1 MFSQNMQNSGNYHCK
16 EINIMELDKN
26 TSLFFGLVMTF
37 QAAAMQ
43 QMGKVKNPATDKIE
57 RSLEQ
62 AQVSIDLLDM
72 LEAKTHGNL
81 TENETKLL
89 KSVIQEL
96 KLNFVD
102 ESAKEKNAHLATN

>member
-1 MFSQNMQNSGNYHCK
+1 
-16 EINIMELDKN
+16 MELDKN

-43 QMGKVKNPATDKIE
+43 QMGKSKNPQTEKNE
-57 RSLEQ
+57 RDLAQ
-62 AQVSIDLLDM
+62 AQMTIALLDM
-72 LEAKTHGNL
+72 LESKTHGNL

-96 KLNFVD
+96 KLNYVD
-102 ESAKEKNAHLATN
+102 EAAKDKNVSRETTQPKVTS

>member
-1 MFSQNMQNSGNYHCK
+1 
-16 EINIMELDKN
+16 MELDKN

-43 QMGKVKNPATDKIE
+43 QMGKSKNPITEKIE
-57 RSLEQ
+57 RDLAQ
-62 AQVSIDLLDM
+62 AQMTIDLLDM

-81 TENETKLL
+81 TDDETKLL

-96 KLNFVD
+96 KLNYV
-102 ESAKEKNAHLATN
+102 EEAAKDKNAPTETTQPKAN

>member
-1 MFSQNMQNSGNYHCK
+1 
-16 EINIMELDKN
+16 
-26 TSLFFGLVMTF
+26 
-37 QAAAMQ
+37 
-43 QMGKVKNPATDKIE
+43 
-57 RSLEQ
+57 
-62 AQVSIDLLDM
+62 M

>member
-1 MFSQNMQNSGNYHCK
+1 
-16 EINIMELDKN
+16 MELDKN

-37 QAAAMQ
+37 QTAAMQ
-43 QMGKVKNPATDKIE
+43 QMGKMKNPVTDKFE
-57 RSLEQ
+57 KDLAQ

-81 TENETKLL
+81 KEEETKLL

-96 KLNFVD
+96 KLKYVD
-102 ESAKEKNAHLATN
+102 EVAKEKSSSAETNQSKAN

>member
-1 MFSQNMQNSGNYHCK
+1 
-16 EINIMELDKN
+16 MELDKN

-43 QMGKVKNPATDKIE
+43 QMGKMKNPVTDKVE

-72 LEAKTHGNL
+72 LEVKTHGNL
-81 TENETKLL
+81 SENETKLL

-102 ESAKEKNAHLATN
+102 ESAKEKSASPETNQSKAN

>member
-1 MFSQNMQNSGNYHCK
+1 MKSP
-16 EINIMELDKN
+16 
-26 TSLFFGLVMTF
+26 V
-37 QAAAMQ
+37 
-43 QMGKVKNPATDKIE
+43 TDKIE
-57 RSLEQ
+57 RNLEQ
-62 AQVSIDLLDM
+62 AQISIDLLDM

-102 ESAKEKNAHLATN
+102 ESAIGKSASPETNQSKAN

>member
-1 MFSQNMQNSGNYHCK
+1 
-16 EINIMELDKN
+16 MELDKN

>member
-1 MFSQNMQNSGNYHCK
+1 
-16 EINIMELDKN
+16 MELDKD

-43 QMGKVKNPATDKIE
+43 QMGKTKNPVTDKIE
-57 RSLEQ
+57 KDLEQ

-89 KSVIQEL
+89 QSVIQEL

-102 ESAKEKNAHLATN
+102 EKAKTQHASPSPIN